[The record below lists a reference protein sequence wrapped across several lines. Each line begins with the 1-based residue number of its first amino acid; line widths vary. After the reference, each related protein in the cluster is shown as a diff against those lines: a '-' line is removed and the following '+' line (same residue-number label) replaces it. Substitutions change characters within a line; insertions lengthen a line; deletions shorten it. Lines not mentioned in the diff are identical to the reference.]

1 MDSKAPVSDATI
13 ARNVSRQLASSGLR
27 SPCRIQ
33 VQTRNGEVT
42 LSGTVQF
49 VHQRNTAVQAIRTV
63 EGVKRIV
70 EKLKVTPPAKH
81 QYPQPTAAAKK
92 EPVGDDTQAV
102 PKDGEAAPPIQAAP
116 LNTNEPTQAET
127 IAVASAAIVAEQK
140 SEATSSARGSA
151 PQVSAAVPRDSACGL
166 RFTRSGDSHTFECS
180 SNDDAERLQVLL
192 AGYADWLKKN
202 SWVGNAKQAGNLHLV
217 TFHAKSLIEYLRQQ
231 GF

>member
-1 MDSKAPVSDATI
+1 MDHKAPVNDATI
-13 ARNVSRQLASSGLR
+13 SRNVTRQLASSGLR

-49 VHQRNTAVQAIRTV
+49 VHQRNSAVQAIRTV

-70 EKLKVTPPAKH
+70 EKLKVTPPPKH
-81 QYPQPTAAAKK
+81 QYPQPAAVSKQ
-92 EPVGDDTQAV
+92 EPVGDENQA
-102 PKDGEAAPPIQAAP
+102 PPQDGEIPIPPSP
-116 LNTNEPTQAET
+116 LNSIEPTQV
-127 IAVASAAIVAEQK
+127 AVSDTVITEEK
-140 SEATSSARGSA
+140 SDANSSASDSTL
-151 PQVSAAVPRDSACGL
+151 QVSTVAPRERASGL

-180 SNDDAERLQVLL
+180 SNDDAERLRVLL
-192 AGYADWLKKN
+192 AGFADWLKKN
-202 SWVGNAKQAGNLHLV
+202 SWVGKAKQTGDQHLV